1 MFKARFRKYWCDF
14 ISEYKEITTNSIED
28 ILEYVYKVHEDSVY
42 PAFSRFY
49 CRGGR
54 PVGKGGYLEA
64 SCSLP
69 EKYGYRGSMWLEKIT
84 YNGPNGE
91 VIVFS
96 RSDSYISQKASK
108 AFDDFAEIAKQ
119 RGKNFGDY

>member
-1 MFKARFRKYWCDF
+1 MFKARFKKYWCDF

-49 CRGGR
+49 CRGSS
-54 PVGKGGYLEA
+54 PAGKGGYLEA

-96 RSDSYISQKASK
+96 RNEYISPKTSK

-119 RGKNFGDY
+119 RGKSFGDY

>member
-1 MFKARFRKYWCDF
+1 MFRARFRKYWCDF

-49 CRGGR
+49 CRGCR
-54 PVGKGGYLEA
+54 PAGNGGYLEA

-84 YNGPNGE
+84 YRGPNGE
-91 VIVFS
+91 VIVYS
-96 RSDSYISQKASK
+96 RNEYLSPKTSK

-119 RGKNFGDY
+119 RGKSFGDY